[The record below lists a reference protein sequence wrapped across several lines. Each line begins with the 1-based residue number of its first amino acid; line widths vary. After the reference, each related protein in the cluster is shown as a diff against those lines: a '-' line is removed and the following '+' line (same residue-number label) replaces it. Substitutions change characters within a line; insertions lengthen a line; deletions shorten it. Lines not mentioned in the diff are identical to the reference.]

1 MPAAAGSSP
10 TRGAADAQ
18 QRPLTHLPRSP
29 YAPHTT
35 DSWMHSSR
43 PRPCRRLLALL
54 ARPPPRRHLTRYHA
68 PSVTPSLTRRIPMI
82 FRIAP
87 AALAVL
93 AVFDLAASRAS
104 PVTWAQHAR
113 RPPQNCT
120 TARLCIAVPRLT
132 ECLGLGAGC
141 AHAREDPKRS
151 PSARPPRPSPLPSAP
166 PPLPCIYLSTSAAA
180 KRPASSPCIYLPNP
194 TLPKRPTSA
203 PQPST
208 KRPPPPPHLSIYLSN
223 PPQASHLRD
232 QPPPALRP

>member
-54 ARPPPRRHLTRYHA
+54 ARPPPRRTTVQHLLTSRRYHA

-93 AVFDLAASRAS
+93 AIFNVASSLAS

-113 RPPQNCT
+113 RPPQNSLHNSSPLYRGPSPHS
-120 TARLCIAVPRLT
+120 A
-132 ECLGLGAGC
+132 LGGAGC

-166 PPLPCIYLSTSAAA
+166 PPLPCIYL
-180 KRPASSPCIYLPNP
+180 PNP
-194 TLPKRPTSA
+194 TLPPSA
-203 PQPST
+203 SPPPQPSA
-208 KRPPPPPHLSIYLSN
+208 KRPAPLPHLSIYLSN

>member
-1 MPAAAGSSP
+1 
-10 TRGAADAQ
+10 
-18 QRPLTHLPRSP
+18 
-29 YAPHTT
+29 
-35 DSWMHSSR
+35 
-43 PRPCRRLLALL
+43 
-54 ARPPPRRHLTRYHA
+54 
-68 PSVTPSLTRRIPMI
+68 MI

-93 AVFDLAASRAS
+93 AVFNVASSLAS

-113 RPPQNCT
+113 RPPQNSLHNSSPLYRGPSPHS
-120 TARLCIAVPRLT
+120 A
-132 ECLGLGAGC
+132 LGGAGC

-203 PQPST
+203 PQPSA
-208 KRPPPPPHLSIYLSN
+208 KRPPLLPIYLSIYPTLLKRPTSATSPRPPSGPERNPNLTLSDN
-223 PPQASHLRD
+223 FHRQG
-232 QPPPALRP
+232 